1 MLLMAQAGLRRS
13 NARGIILFTMESD
26 IEGQGDFDAADKS
39 VGQEKE
45 IPLCLKCARP
55 VNPMSHYCPHCG
67 EATGQLTP
75 CIPFVNLRMQI
86 NFYAQIWHQIWSG
99 KVSFLGCSFRLL
111 MIILFVPI
119 MLLALIPM
127 LWEKLKS
134 HKRSSFLP

>member
-1 MLLMAQAGLRRS
+1 
-13 NARGIILFTMESD
+13 MESD
-26 IEGQGDFDAADKS
+26 IEGQDEFDMVDKS
-39 VGQEKE
+39 SEQEKE

-55 VNPMSHYCPHCG
+55 VDPLSHYCPHCG

-75 CIPFVNLRMQI
+75 YIPFVNLRMQI
-86 NFYAQIWHQIWSG
+86 NFYAQMWHQVWSG

-111 MIILFVPI
+111 MIILFVPV

-134 HKRSSFLP
+134 RKRP

>member
-1 MLLMAQAGLRRS
+1 
-13 NARGIILFTMESD
+13 MESD
-26 IEGQGDFDAADKS
+26 IEGQGEFDTADKS
-39 VGQEKE
+39 AEQEKE

-55 VNPMSHYCPHCG
+55 VDQMSHYCPHCG

-75 CIPFVNLRMQI
+75 YIPFVNLRMQI

-99 KVSFLGCSFRLL
+99 KVSFLGRSFRLL
-111 MIILFVPI
+111 MIILLIPI

-134 HKRSSFLP
+134 RKRPSSVP